1 MEYKVLVLILVP
13 EIEKKFEIY
22 LPVNRTIGDVL
33 RYINKL
39 INENTSGI
47 FPIKNNVALCNRFTN
62 EVYSFNKYI
71 RDTDIR
77 NGTQLVFY

>member
-39 INENTSGI
+39 INEITFGI
-47 FPIKNNVALCNRFTN
+47 FPIKNNVVLCNRFTN

>member
-47 FPIKNNVALCNRFTN
+47 FPIKNNVVLCNRFTN

>member
-47 FPIKNNVALCNRFTN
+47 FPIQNNVVLCNRFTN